1 MDGLDGA
8 FVDRQFFAGLVFHIG
23 YDLLEGVLNDFFRLD
38 QLIPEDQ
45 LTVAQAVANTAAQLA
60 KLPDDAAPKVFS
72 KGLRATHRYRVPG
85 AREEAQQAFPHIM
98 QRALPQL
105 RLSRLNGSS
114 ETHARL
120 DALMAIMT
128 SLTDTCVLSRA
139 GLEGLDAMQDGARAV
154 LNAGGCATAAGQ
166 QALANLDRQMLAL
179 NASPGGAAD
188 LLAATLFLD
197 RVETPYSKH

>member
-1 MDGLDGA
+1 MHGGA
-8 FVDRQFFAGLVFHIG
+8 GG
-23 YDLLEGVLNDFFRLD
+23 
-38 QLIPEDQ
+38 
-45 LTVAQAVANTAAQLA
+45 AQQIAATAAELA

-85 AREEAQQAFPHIM
+85 AREEAQQAFPHVM

-105 RLSRLNGSS
+105 RLSRLRGSS

-154 LNAGGCATAAGQ
+154 LNAGGSAHPAGQ
-166 QALANLDRQMLAL
+166 AALAELDSQMLAL

-197 RVETPYSKH
+197 RVEITSNRRI